1 MTFNGTCFN
10 FFFICTRFFFF
21 PFRHVPVFLFHFFVF
36 ISAQCEQSLWVQ
48 MWQVCVR
55 VHVWKCFSLLF
66 LRSWRSEGA
75 DAPLQ
80 ERQCWSSTE
89 PPQVPGL
96 LMLPQAVHSRH
107 ANTEIKSNNQSLS
120 ACLQVDVYFMHFM
133 GSYEESNM
141 VTLYFN
147 PFVHEL

>member
-1 MTFNGTCFN
+1 MGSD
-10 FFFICTRFFFF
+10 
-21 PFRHVPVFLFHFFVF
+21 V
-36 ISAQCEQSLWVQ
+36 AG
-48 MWQVCVR
+48 VCAR

-120 ACLQVDVYFMHFM
+120 ACLQVDVYIKNSYFMHFM

-147 PFVHEL
+147 PFMHEL